1 MENTLGRINRLDI
14 AEEKFRELKAK
25 TIETLQNE
33 KNLNRKNISEMWDNL
48 QNLNMLVI
56 GSQKGKKQSSK
67 KYLKK

>member
-33 KNLNRKNISEMWDNL
+33 RERKKSNRKNIGEMWDNL

-56 GSQKGKKQSSK
+56 GSQKGKNRAAKNI
-67 KYLKK
+67 

>member
-33 KNLNRKNISEMWDNL
+33 RERKKS
-48 QNLNMLVI
+48 
-56 GSQKGKKQSSK
+56 KQK
-67 KYLKK
+67 KYR